1 MKKITRFLTLALIMM
16 VGFGFAIATS
26 VDGKAFAEMTPGI
39 TAGNAFSIQNV
50 PSSGTVGTEITI
62 PTSSNVTYIITD
74 PYGEKVDAT
83 EIVDNKFS
91 PKYIGQYVLQ
101 YTFTTDT
108 TDNVVSP
115 EFIINVTREESYSYS
130 YKTNSKILV
139 PTIINSNKTVT
150 IAYPIILDKDGKVI
164 VDEYGIVDDN
174 YELIITVNAGD
185 SKKYNNVSGDS
196 IADLGTTNIPNE
208 SGTQKSFYTFV
219 TEEGNNTISIS
230 VKDKNSDTI
239 VYTLPTKTI
248 VGDNS
253 YDTSKID
260 VAISV
265 DNIPSKSSISL
276 GTKTYLPYATA
287 TDKQNPNVPL
297 TYYTTLSIK
306 TGTNNVPVYEDEKGF
321 YFIPQIA
328 GDYTLTYNVY
338 EYFKGEIDSKKA
350 SYEIKDIKDRNAPNI
365 VVTESY
371 ADKYVG
377 QDVDSAEFINTLES
391 ATYLV
396 PTKVD
401 KTNTAILMPAIYAY
415 DDFDGEV
422 AYSKVTRKITGKVN
436 GVTKTYD
443 LNDSRYNYYESSA
456 NLVADTYE
464 EKYLVKEGD
473 THLFLTSEEYN
484 DEKYSDKK
492 YDKLGLV
499 YLVKEEYRYMYTA
512 TFIDADKLTSGNEY
526 TVSYTASDKAG
537 NSKTVFTRTFTV
549 GSYTATNPTIKLGD
563 IASVAKIGDT
573 VSFAPVVSDDNDSD
587 IKVTVY
593 VYDSTGTTVEIGDN
607 KTVQRISK
615 VDDKFTFEVTETMI
629 NAGNITVYIIAETD
643 LGGKSTIVK
652 DIKFIDVNDNTVP
665 TIEAQTSLP
674 GGVTNTFEQYSTIYV
689 PGVTASDN
697 NSYWYVKFEVRDNDG
712 NIVTGAKM
720 TGDTIADGINFKG
733 NKAVAYTVT
742 YTVIDAGNNFTT
754 ISFKTQALTD
764 KESPIINREDK
775 EYTMELGTYLDL
787 GEITASDNVAVEDIQ
802 YSSDGNNYLNGTIFT
817 PLELG
822 VYTIT
827 ITAKDA
833 QNNEATPVTLTVTVE
848 DTTAPEI
855 IVNNGIP
862 YEDEI
867 KVMPTSGDEYE
878 KVFIPDYIAQDIS
891 NVSDKLAQI
900 GISKSEVKVSGPN
913 GTSYT
918 LDNTNPD
925 YKLTHFTDGMEG
937 TTYERGYYFVPQSK
951 GTYTITYSATD
962 LNGNNAESKQIIV
975 RAGDTVKPTITI
987 TDEGDIKTTVKPGET
1002 VSIDVKKI
1010 VVTDNIDTDLK
1021 YSTIKMYKT
1030 GTTTEVSAVISGDE
1044 ENIYSYTLEEAG
1056 SYTLEITA
1064 KDDAGNTNTKT
1075 IVFTASDDVKEGIDK
1090 EEIIG
1095 IVLIVVCVLVL
1106 AGVIIY
1112 FVTSRKRRIKK

>member
-1 MKKITRFLTLALIMM
+1 MKKFTRFLTLALIMM

-26 VDGKAFAEMTPGI
+26 VDGKAFADTTGI
-39 TAGNAFSIQNV
+39 TTGSTFSITNV
-50 PSSGTVGTEITI
+50 PSSGTVGAEIII
-62 PTSSNVTYIITD
+62 PTNTNVTYVITD
-74 PYGEKVDAT
+74 PYGEKVEAT

-91 PKYIGQYVLQ
+91 PKYVGQYVLQ
-101 YTFTTDT
+101 YTFTTDG
-108 TDNVVSP
+108 VVSP
-115 EFIINVTREESYSYS
+115 EFIINVTRAESYSYS

-174 YELIITVNAGD
+174 YELVITVNAGD
-185 SKKYNNVSGDS
+185 NKKYNNVSGDS
-196 IADLGTTNIPNE
+196 IADLGTTNIANE

-230 VKDKNSDTI
+230 VKDKNTNTI

-260 VAISV
+260 AVISV
-265 DNIPSKSSISL
+265 DNIPSSSSISL
-276 GTKTYLPYATA
+276 GTKKYLPYATA

-306 TGTNNVPVYEDEKGF
+306 TGANNVPVYEDEKGL

-328 GDYTLTYNVY
+328 GDYTLTYNIH
-338 EYFKGEIDSKKA
+338 EYFKGEVDSKKA

-377 QDVDSAEFINTLES
+377 QDVESDFIDSLES

-401 KTNTAILMPAIYAY
+401 SSNTSILMPAIYAY

-422 AYSKVTRKITGKVN
+422 AYSKLTRKITGKVN
-436 GVTKTYD
+436 GVTKTYN
-443 LNDSRYNYYESSA
+443 LNDSRYNYYNSSA

-473 THLFLTSEEYN
+473 TYLFLTSEEYN
-484 DEKYSDKK
+484 DAKYNDAEKYTKV
-492 YDKLGLV
+492 GLV
-499 YLVKEEYRYMYTA
+499 YLVKEEYRHMYTA
-512 TFIDADKLTSGNEY
+512 TFIDAKKLTSGNEY

-549 GSYTATNPTIKLGD
+549 GSYTPTDPTIKLGD

-593 VYDSTGTTVEIGDN
+593 VSDSTGSQVDINGN
-607 KTVQRISK
+607 KTVQKVSK
-615 VDDKFTFEVTETMI
+615 VDDKFTFEVTNTMI
-629 NAGNITVYIIAETD
+629 NAGTGNITVYIVAETD

-652 DIKFIDVNDNTVP
+652 DIKFIDVNDDVTP
-665 TIEAQTSLP
+665 TISAQPSLP
-674 GGVTNTFEQYSTIYV
+674 GDVTNTFEQYSTIYV

-697 NSYWYVKFEVRDNDG
+697 NSYWYVKFEVRDDKG

-754 ISFKTQALTD
+754 ISFKTQTLTD

-787 GEITASDNVAVEDIQ
+787 GEITASDNVAVENIQ

-833 QNNEATPVTLTVTVE
+833 EGNEATPVTLTVTVE

-878 KVFIPDYIAQDIS
+878 KVFIPDYIAQDVSNIS
-891 NVSDKLAQI
+891 DRLAQI

-925 YKLTHFTDGMEG
+925 YELTHFTDGMEG

-962 LNGNNAESKQIIV
+962 LNGNSAESKQIIV

-987 TDEGDIKTTVKPGET
+987 TDESDIKTTVKPGET

-1095 IVLIVVCVLVL
+1095 IVLIVACVLVL